1 MEACRAYWNYYVA
14 GKGISRFIGATIV
27 DVGRAECEYTHYLH
41 LCPEESGG
49 GAFDCNTILPVDVFY
64 ECQLVG
70 YHLSDAGRCVAD
82 RVREPMQCDE
92 PDGQFGGNP
101 ILFVSGSKTETRT
114 DFATA
119 DGRLSVQ
126 RFYRS
131 LKQRWHS
138 LAALNSAFN
147 AEPLGQVGGWGFG
160 FAMEWHL
167 EKTRIALSSSN
178 PGGALYLP
186 DGTAHHYAYHSGF
199 TPNSHN
205 PNSKYKVEFVGVLP
219 SVWSTLFDVSSQWR
233 VTDLKTGRV
242 WLLKTFAESYNKSR
256 QYTVARPI
264 KITDADGYVQ
274 NLIYGSKGEVLSV
287 TDSYGRTLGFTWRNY
302 TVTTLPDVAGGH
314 PVPEALQ
321 QVTLPDGGRSV
332 YSYDLP
338 VTIPSDQPCDTP
350 CLRQAPERRRCRP

>member
-1 MEACRAYWNYYVA
+1 MGTENFGVALARKLIIILFVAALTALGFGGVPARAAADGARGWGAVGNYYPSAVEACRAYWNYYVA

-233 VTDLKTGRV
+233 VTDLNDWPR
-242 WLLKTFAESYNKSR
+242 LAFE
-256 QYTVARPI
+256 
-264 KITDADGYVQ
+264 
-274 NLIYGSKGEVLSV
+274 
-287 TDSYGRTLGFTWRNY
+287 
-302 TVTTLPDVAGGH
+302 DV
-314 PVPEALQ
+314 
-321 QVTLPDGGRSV
+321 
-332 YSYDLP
+332 
-338 VTIPSDQPCDTP
+338 
-350 CLRQAPERRRCRP
+350 CRKL